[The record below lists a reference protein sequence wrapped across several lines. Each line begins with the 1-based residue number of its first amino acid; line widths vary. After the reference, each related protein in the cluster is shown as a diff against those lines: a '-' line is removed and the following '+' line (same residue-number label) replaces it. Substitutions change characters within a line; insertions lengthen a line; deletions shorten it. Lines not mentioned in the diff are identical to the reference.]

1 MDIDGGEVPQGQ
13 ESVTT
18 VAFERSD
25 VIEPHPAPIAES
37 QSLLVEPLHDEKK
50 IEIIDQ
56 RLAGIEQLLRY
67 LAVGDKN
74 YKPPSQTHGS
84 LSPSPSSN
92 AFHPDALE
100 QRDRPPLHA
109 SAIAPTAEPAA
120 ERGAESRTRK
130 TPDAEFEG
138 EPSMSAHSAHAS
150 ELFENAVVKS
160 PLAEHN
166 PQMMDALSALKDIV
180 ERTKLS
186 SSIHTLRFAGQKL
199 QPTKVD
205 LSKLEMPP
213 VEAVLALL
221 RKAKVESHPFF
232 LLNLPF
238 LHLSTI
244 TQLCKDLY
252 FCPDETSTA
261 NFAIVNCILGYMFDE
276 VQHFHPNSNSQSPPS
291 GPHHPQHLQP
301 PPPPPP
307 PPLASFSSSAISQY
321 TVTCRTNFET
331 ALSTFDLFL
340 EPSYE
345 NIQALALGAFH
356 ATEASKPSLC
366 WTFVSAAARMCQ
378 SLGYHHSVSGA
389 GVSEEEQYR
398 RRALFWFIYV
408 LDKDLTLLLGR
419 SSTLQDYD
427 ISLAYPGPPSDPK
440 LRSWYQMFEGWVT
453 YSTIAAQ
460 IYEKLYSALALSESS
475 AMRTERACSLA
486 MDVERWRATHI
497 SVQSDPAI
505 PAHHACFFKY
515 AVAMFDLSY
524 YYLLTI
530 IYRAKPP
537 PQQVLAPRTTTTTT
551 TTTTSTTRGPANQSQ
566 STPRFAGTGLDP
578 ACVNAARNAL
588 RIHQQFIIDF
598 RNDSEFLWKGYIVW
612 SLLHCPFTPYL
623 VIFTHTIATADL
635 ADLKLLEEVSAS
647 LESARHISEAAE
659 RLFKL
664 CAVFYQVALL
674 YVDVRMREWAQR
686 GGAGAGA
693 GANANANNAVAVAVT
708 NSGVGIGAVVGEGG
722 GGGHGM
728 VGDPQQMEQQWGA
741 GEVDSYL
748 WELGFGVPAG
758 RMLSMGSSNDLGIVA
773 GSGGG
778 DNDDGSVQ
786 AASSSSLQDWYR
798 GNQYM
803 MGLLESDL

>member
-13 ESVTT
+13 ESASR
-18 VAFERSD
+18 AFKVILSFTHPRSN

-37 QSLLVEPLHDEKK
+37 QSLLVKPPHALEKSGRGEKK

-56 RLAGIEQLLRY
+56 RLAGIEQLLRS
-67 LAVGDKN
+67 LTVDNKN

-84 LSPSPSSN
+84 LPPSPSSN
-92 AFHPDALE
+92 AFHQGALE
-100 QRDRPPLHA
+100 QRNLPPFHA
-109 SAIAPTAEPAA
+109 TANAPTAEPAA
-120 ERGAESRTRK
+120 ERGAESTTRK
-130 TPDAEFEG
+130 NPDAEFEG

-166 PQMMDALSALKDIV
+166 PQMMEALSALKDIV

-186 SSIHTLRFAGQKL
+186 NSIHTLRFAGQKL

-221 RKAKVESHPFF
+221 RKAKESHPFF

-238 LHLSTI
+238 LNLSTI

-252 FCPDETSTA
+252 FCTDETSTA

-276 VQHFHPNSNSQSPPS
+276 IQNFHPNSNSQSPS
-291 GPHHPQHLQP
+291 GPQHPQHLQ
-301 PPPPPP
+301 PP
-307 PPLASFSSSAISQY
+307 PPLASFSSSAITQY

-389 GVSEEEQYR
+389 GASEEEQYR
-398 RRALFWFIYV
+398 KRALFWFIYV

-460 IYEKLYSALALSESS
+460 IYEKLYSVLALSESS

-486 MDVERWRATHI
+486 M
-497 SVQSDPAI
+497 
-505 PAHHACFFKY
+505 
-515 AVAMFDLSY
+515 M
-524 YYLLTI
+524 
-530 IYRAKPP
+530 
-537 PQQVLAPRTTTTTT
+537 
-551 TTTTSTTRGPANQSQ
+551 
-566 STPRFAGTGLDP
+566 
-578 ACVNAARNAL
+578 
-588 RIHQQFIIDF
+588 
-598 RNDSEFLWKGYIVW
+598 
-612 SLLHCPFTPYL
+612 
-623 VIFTHTIATADL
+623 
-635 ADLKLLEEVSAS
+635 
-647 LESARHISEAAE
+647 
-659 RLFKL
+659 
-664 CAVFYQVALL
+664 
-674 YVDVRMREWAQR
+674 
-686 GGAGAGA
+686 
-693 GANANANNAVAVAVT
+693 
-708 NSGVGIGAVVGEGG
+708 
-722 GGGHGM
+722 
-728 VGDPQQMEQQWGA
+728 
-741 GEVDSYL
+741 
-748 WELGFGVPAG
+748 
-758 RMLSMGSSNDLGIVA
+758 
-773 GSGGG
+773 
-778 DNDDGSVQ
+778 
-786 AASSSSLQDWYR
+786 
-798 GNQYM
+798 
-803 MGLLESDL
+803 